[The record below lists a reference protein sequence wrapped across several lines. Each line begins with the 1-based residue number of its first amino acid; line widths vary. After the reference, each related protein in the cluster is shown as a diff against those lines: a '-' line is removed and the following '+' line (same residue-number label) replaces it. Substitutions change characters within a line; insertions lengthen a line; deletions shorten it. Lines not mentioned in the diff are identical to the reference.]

1 MADIKMNKIDEEL
14 KYLEPFGLRFNPFPV
29 APDVEN
35 FFLSRNID
43 LLINEI
49 VHGIVTRKGFM
60 VLTGEIGLGKTTISR
75 KILGILDEKGVET
88 SLVFH
93 TLYQDVEL
101 LKEINRDFG
110 LKDEDLQLGDQMAH
124 LNSFLLDKNSQG
136 KNCAII
142 IDDAQNLNR
151 KSLELVR
158 MISNLETDQEKLVQ
172 ILLIGQPELVEK
184 LNSPDLRQLKS
195 RIIIRRETRPLNV
208 EELKN
213 YLLFKLNAAG
223 NQGKTTVKSSAVKK
237 IHKLSKGNFRQINTL
252 MDRCLYAAF
261 IRNTTEIS
269 KGIVKEAYRD
279 LSPDRPSMLKRPLGW
294 GFSTL
299 LILVILGGVTYFGF
313 FFRVP
318 VSGSVWN
325 LFFRP
330 SNSVEQSNK
339 EMPPANE
346 QPADYKALQA
356 ARQITPYAITQ
367 KVEKKIAIPEP
378 VANFLNI
385 YGLSEYG
392 ESFIKALEKQQFQE
406 VSEAIFEQTGY
417 RLIRLEYT
425 PDHVREKYGVLA
437 YPAGS
442 GDKEAF
448 FLFWQPK
455 LRFDKFY
462 YSYQGEKVHKLQEML
477 AVDNFYRDQLDGI
490 VGRNLMK
497 AIIHFQE
504 KMALPI
510 TGYPDERTI
519 FLLCNRGAGNRP

>member
-1 MADIKMNKIDEEL
+1 MRMEGTEEEL
-14 KYLEPFGLRFNPFPV
+14 KYLESFGLRFNPFPV

-35 FFLSRNID
+35 FFLSQTID

-93 TLYQDVEL
+93 TSYQDAEL

-110 LKDEDLQLGDQMAH
+110 LKDEELQLGDQMTV
-124 LNSFLLDKNSQG
+124 LNRFLVDQNRLG

-158 MISNLETDQEKLVQ
+158 MISNLETDQQKLVQ

-195 RIIIRRETRPLNV
+195 RIIIQREAKPLNV

-223 NQGKTTVKSSAVKK
+223 NQGKTSVKNSAVRK

-261 IRNTTEIS
+261 VRNTTEIGKS
-269 KGIVKEAYRD
+269 IVNEAFRD
-279 LSPDRPSMLKRPLGW
+279 FSQDRPPLLKRPLGW
-294 GFSTL
+294 GFSAL
-299 LILVILGGVTYFGF
+299 LIFIVLSGVTCYAF
-313 FFRVP
+313 FYGIP
-318 VSGSVWN
+318 VSGSVWEM
-325 LFFRP
+325 FSRP
-330 SNSVEQSNK
+330 SNRAEPVHK
-339 EMPPANE
+339 KIPPA
-346 QPADYKALQA
+346 
-356 ARQITPYAITQ
+356 
-367 KVEKKIAIPEP
+367 VEKPAFSSETHGAPEKTPPPAPTPREIEEKVSIPEP
-378 VANFLNI
+378 ITDFLGI

-392 ESFIKALEKQQFQE
+392 ESFAEAIEKQQLDEF
-406 VSEAIFEQTGY
+406 SEKIWGKTGY
-417 RLIRLEYT
+417 CLIRLEHI
-425 PDHVREKYGVLA
+425 PDRVRQNFGVLA
-437 YPAGS
+437 YPAGME
-442 GDKEAF
+442 GKETF
-448 FLFWQPK
+448 FLFWRPE
-455 LRFDKFY
+455 LRFDRFY
-462 YSYQGEKVHKLQEML
+462 YSYRDEKVLRLQRL
-477 AVDNFYRDQLDGI
+477 LKIDKYYTDKLDGI
-490 VGRNLMK
+490 VGKNLMK

-519 FLLCNRGAGNRP
+519 FLLCNRRAEKQP

>member
-1 MADIKMNKIDEEL
+1 MADIKMDKIDEEL

-35 FFLSRNID
+35 FFLSKTID

-93 TLYQDVEL
+93 TLYQDAEL

-110 LKDEDLQLGDQMAH
+110 LKNEILQFGDQMAR
-124 LNSFLLDKNSQG
+124 LNSFLLDKNRQG

-158 MISNLETDQEKLVQ
+158 MISNLETDQQKLVQ

-195 RIIIRRETRPLNV
+195 RIIIRRETKPLDV
-208 EELKN
+208 EELKD

-223 NQGKTTVKSSAVKK
+223 NQGKTTVKNSAVKK
-237 IHKLSKGNFRQINTL
+237 IHKLSMGNFRQINTF

-261 IRNTTEIS
+261 NRNTTEIS
-269 KGIVKEAYRD
+269 KSIVKEAYAD
-279 LSPDRPSMLKRPLGW
+279 LSPDRPPLLKRPLGW

-299 LILVILGGVTYFGF
+299 LILVILCGATYLGF
-313 FFRVP
+313 FFKVP
-318 VSGSVWN
+318 VSDSVRD

-330 SNSVEQSNK
+330 VNSIKQSNK
-339 EMPPANE
+339 QVPSAHE
-346 QPADYKALQA
+346 QPADYQTLKS
-356 ARQITPYAITQ
+356 ARQIASYAKPQ
-367 KVEKKIAIPEP
+367 KVEKKTTTPNP
-378 VANFLNI
+378 VASFLKI

-392 ESFIKALEKQQFQE
+392 ELFIKALEEQQFQE
-406 VSEAIFEQTGY
+406 VSETIFEQTGY
-417 RLIRLEYT
+417 RLIRLEYM

-437 YPAGS
+437 YPSGA

-462 YSYQGEKVHKLQEML
+462 YSYQGEKVLELQELL
-477 AVDNFYRDQLDGI
+477 AMNRFYRDQLDGI

-497 AIIHFQE
+497 ALVHFQE
-504 KMALPI
+504 KVDIPI

-519 FLLCNRGAGNRP
+519 FLLCNRG

>member
-1 MADIKMNKIDEEL
+1 
-14 KYLEPFGLRFNPFPV
+14 R
-29 APDVEN
+29 
-35 FFLSRNID
+35 
-43 LLINEI
+43 LISEI

-93 TLYQDVEL
+93 TSYQDVEM

-110 LKDEDLQLGDQMAH
+110 LKDEDLQLGDQMTI
-124 LNSFLLDKNSQG
+124 LRRFLLEQNGHG

-158 MISNLETDQEKLVQ
+158 MISNLETDQQKLVQ

-195 RIIIRRETRPLNV
+195 RIIIRREARPLNV

-223 NQGKTTVKSSAVKK
+223 NQGKTTVKNSAVKK

-261 IRNTTEIS
+261 VRNTTEIS
-269 KGIVKEAYRD
+269 KDIVREAYRD
-279 LSPDRPSMLKRPLGW
+279 LSPDRPSMLKRPLSW
-294 GFSTL
+294 GVATL
-299 LILVILGGVTYFGF
+299 LILVILGGATYFGF
-313 FFRVP
+313 FRMT
-318 VSGSVWN
+318 VSDSVRN

-330 SNSVEQSNK
+330 STSVLQSNK

-346 QPADYKALQA
+346 GPADYQALRDS
-356 ARQITPYAITQ
+356 RQTTLYASPQ
-367 KVEKKIAIPEP
+367 KIEKKIAVP
-378 VANFLNI
+378 VPIADFLSI

-392 ESFIKALEKQQFQE
+392 ESFIKALENQQFQE
-406 VSEAIFEQTGY
+406 ISETIYEQTRY
-417 RLIRLEYT
+417 RLIRLDYM
-425 PDHVREKYGVLA
+425 PDRVRQKYGVLA
-437 YPAGS
+437 YPS
-442 GDKEAF
+442 GPEGKETF

-462 YSYQGEKVHKLQEML
+462 YSYRGEKILELQEML
-477 AVDNFYRDQLDGI
+477 AIDRFYRDQLDGI

-497 AIIHFQE
+497 AIIDFQK
-504 KMALPI
+504 KMGLPI

-519 FLLCNRGAGNRP
+519 FLLCNRGVENRP